1 LINGIAAASPAPEP
15 LHSIT
20 MPTNPQI
27 KKLKGHVLVFSEECR
42 YLVQSLAILRPMAEN
57 QKLMKRFSKTK
68 RALGFHITRWSLM
81 QECVIG
87 VAKLAYDD
95 EPQNPTAV
103 RLSEVLLALPAKL
116 KEQVKAEFS
125 KPITA
130 VLASGKPETK
140 DDLLVR
146 EQMDRA
152 ETFELQQA
160 FDDYLLELQKEVE

>member
-1 LINGIAAASPAPEP
+1 MPGKEKVVSTRICSETSCNQILARFLLVKSATKGLNVLYNP
-15 LHSIT
+15 LRERT
-20 MPTNPQI
+20 P
-27 KKLKGHVLVFSEECR
+27 
-42 YLVQSLAILRPMAEN
+42 
-57 QKLMKRFSKTK
+57 
-68 RALGFHITRWSLM
+68 
-81 QECVIG
+81 
-87 VAKLAYDD
+87 
-95 EPQNPTAV
+95 V

-160 FDDYLLELQKEVE
+160 FDDYCWSFKRKWSG

>member
-1 LINGIAAASPAPEP
+1 MLYNP
-15 LHSIT
+15 LRERT
-20 MPTNPQI
+20 P
-27 KKLKGHVLVFSEECR
+27 
-42 YLVQSLAILRPMAEN
+42 
-57 QKLMKRFSKTK
+57 
-68 RALGFHITRWSLM
+68 
-81 QECVIG
+81 
-87 VAKLAYDD
+87 
-95 EPQNPTAV
+95 V
-103 RLSEVLLALPAKL
+103 RLSAVLLALPAKL

-160 FDDYLLELQKEVE
+160 FDDYCWSFKRKWVAEKNGKSFKDLRDKRLAHIDVKLGRAGYQLQEIKGPD

>member
-1 LINGIAAASPAPEP
+1 VNDERSATLSDKAERPEKKRSSAP
-15 LHSIT
+15 
-20 MPTNPQI
+20 
-27 KKLKGHVLVFSEECR
+27 GFAV
-42 YLVQSLAILRPMAEN
+42 
-57 QKLMKRFSKTK
+57 K
-68 RALGFHITRWSLM
+68 RAVIKSWRVFFWSN
-81 QECVIG
+81 Q
-87 VAKLAYDD
+87 
-95 EPQNPTAV
+95 PQKALTCFIIRFVSGPRL

-130 VLASGKPETK
+130 ILASGKPETK

-160 FDDYLLELQKEVE
+160 FDDYCWSFKRKWSG

>member
-1 LINGIAAASPAPEP
+1 
-15 LHSIT
+15 
-20 MPTNPQI
+20 
-27 KKLKGHVLVFSEECR
+27 
-42 YLVQSLAILRPMAEN
+42 
-57 QKLMKRFSKTK
+57 
-68 RALGFHITRWSLM
+68 M

-130 VLASGKPETK
+130 VLVSGKPETK

-160 FDDYLLELQKEVE
+160 FDDYLLELQKEVEWLKKIGNPLRTSVTRNWPTLTSNWAAMVTSYSR

>member
-1 LINGIAAASPAPEP
+1 LVKSATKGLNVLYNP
-15 LHSIT
+15 LRERT
-20 MPTNPQI
+20 P
-27 KKLKGHVLVFSEECR
+27 
-42 YLVQSLAILRPMAEN
+42 
-57 QKLMKRFSKTK
+57 
-68 RALGFHITRWSLM
+68 
-81 QECVIG
+81 
-87 VAKLAYDD
+87 
-95 EPQNPTAV
+95 V

-116 KEQVKAEFS
+116 KDQVKAEFS

-160 FDDYLLELQKEVE
+160 FDDYCWSFKRKWSG